1 MNGFGFGFS
10 QTVSLWTMFNIC
22 VSSVAFQMHMTKMS
36 NGPSLSNP
44 WSMLSSKLKSNAR
57 DWFINRAERLGIPWK
72 NTTLQYTA
80 PNTML
85 DLEGFKKQLE
95 DTSLEYPHY
104 YTQPFHGY
112 DNGNLEWNA
121 AYEGESA
128 TSSVT
133 ADYWK
138 GVNYSMASQ
147 WMRYN
152 MSQRVHHYLSG
163 ECGLWKPSIRT
174 ILDVGCSIGISTEYL
189 GNSFKQAHVIGL
201 DLSPYF
207 LSVAKYRTERDGT
220 NLQYLHANAESIP
233 FQDESIDMVSC
244 NFLFHE
250 VPYGPRMNI
259 LREIYRVLKPHGIVA
274 ILDLDPR
281 RVEKQLE
288 FNPFRKWGFELT
300 EPHIYD
306 YYVHN
311 MADSLIDS
319 GFEKVCQ
326 VPNDPINALWMGKK
340 SVLNVHTFPI
350 RPENELFGF
359 GTIPKSNTLAT
370 VDV

>member
-10 QTVSLWTMFNIC
+10 QMVSLWTMFNIC
-22 VSSVAFQMHMTKMS
+22 GSSVAFRMHMTKMS
-36 NGPSLSNP
+36 NFSPLSNT
-44 WSMLSSKLKSNAR
+44 WSIISSKIKSNAR

-72 NTTLQYTA
+72 NTTLQYTT

-85 DLEGFKKQLE
+85 DLEGLKTQLE
-95 DTSLEYPHY
+95 DTSLEYPKY

-121 AYEGESA
+121 AYEGEAA
-128 TSSVT
+128 TASVT

-138 GVNYSMASQ
+138 GVDFSMASQ

-152 MSQRVHHYLSG
+152 MSQHVHHYLSG
-163 ECGLWKPSIRT
+163 ECSLWKPSIRT

-189 GNSFKQAHVIGL
+189 GNSFKQAHIIGL

-220 NLQYLHANAESIP
+220 NLQYLHANAETIP

-250 VPYGPRMNI
+250 VPYGPRMEI
-259 LREIYRVLKPHGIVA
+259 LREIYRVLKPHGIIA
-274 ILDLDPR
+274 ILDLDPMQ
-281 RVEKQLE
+281 VEKQLE
-288 FNPFRKWGFELT
+288 FNPFRKWAFEMT

-306 YYVHN
+306 YYIHN
-311 MADSLIDS
+311 MADSLIES

-326 VPNDPINALWMGKK
+326 TPNDPINALWMGKK
-340 SVLNVHTFPI
+340 SLLKVHTFPI

-359 GTIPKSNTLAT
+359 STIPKTNSLAT